1 MSFSPIKLALK
12 MKLPEEQAE
21 EEDMRLCGFGP
32 CLHHHHD
39 HESSSHLSGFVMFVQ
54 GKPAKWFVDALA
66 LLGIDVLCC
75 YLESFLINPVY
86 LVVVTT
92 HDHDHHGHH
101 DHHHSDLPSHS
112 HSIQDL
118 SVGLSVLGK
127 ERKTSASDVVDKSD
141 SVADMYYFRW
151 EIGQT
156 CTWGRRTQA

>member
-1 MSFSPIKLALK
+1 
-12 MKLPEEQAE
+12 
-21 EEDMRLCGFGP
+21 
-32 CLHHHHD
+32 
-39 HESSSHLSGFVMFVQ
+39 MFVQ

-66 LLGIDVLCC
+66 LLGSYAGGCFSLHQ
-75 YLESFLINPVY
+75 LPHAFGA
-86 LVVVTT
+86 VVVTT